1 MAQAAKQLRKNK
13 DLAEAAAQEQREKE
27 EEKIK
32 KRNRS
37 RDRRRKV
44 KSLQLSSIIPA
55 KSEEAQC
62 RRINQT
68 CTDWFVDHTAAAL
81 LQDSFSQEVQ
91 EEMQKEEGR
100 GGGGVSGDLEMI
112 G

>member
-13 DLAEAAAQEQREKE
+13 DLQELAAQELREKE

-44 KSLQLSSIIPA
+44 TKKKHPA
-55 KSEEAQC
+55 C
-62 RRINQT
+62 
-68 CTDWFVDHTAAAL
+68 
-81 LQDSFSQEVQ
+81 SF
-91 EEMQKEEGR
+91 
-100 GGGGVSGDLEMI
+100 LFLP
-112 G
+112 

>member
-13 DLAEAAAQEQREKE
+13 DLQELAAQELREKE

-44 KSLQLSSIIPA
+44 K
-55 KSEEAQC
+55 KK
-62 RRINQT
+62 RHG
-68 CTDWFVDHTAAAL
+68 WL
-81 LQDSFSQEVQ
+81 L
-91 EEMQKEEGR
+91 
-100 GGGGVSGDLEMI
+100 L
-112 G
+112 

>member
-1 MAQAAKQLRKNK
+1 MAQAAKQIRKNK

-44 KSLQLSSIIPA
+44 KSLQHSSIIAA
-55 KSEEAQC
+55 KSEEAQH
-62 RRINQT
+62 RRNNQT
-68 CTDWFVDHTAAAL
+68 CTGWFADRAAAAL
-81 LQDSFSQEVQ
+81 VRDSFSQEMQ
-91 EEMQKEEGR
+91 EEE
-100 GGGGVSGDLEMI
+100 GVSGDLEMI